1 MGYVVGSV
9 AKTAKDFFATTI
21 LASLA
26 LLGSLRCGAGES
38 PEFLRDVRPILKER
52 CFACHGALQQ
62 QASLRVDSLASLQL
76 GGDSGAAIDRQS
88 PESSRILERISAED
102 LSLRM
107 PPEGQPLTPQQQ
119 QTIRAWLVGGAM
131 IEGEDSPE
139 PSPQE
144 HWAFQKPTRLPAP
157 KVASDVDQPLDAWI
171 ADRAAREGVEL
182 SGPIAKEG
190 WIRRVFIDLTGLPPS
205 WEEVEAFVSDASP
218 DASERL
224 VDRLLASPAY
234 GQRWGRHWMD
244 IWRYSDWFGRRHVP
258 DVWNSAPQIWR
269 WRDWIVDSLNQDRGY
284 DQMVQ
289 AMLAADEL
297 FPGDRKQAVATGYL
311 IRNWYAL
318 NPNDWMR
325 SNVEHASKAF
335 LGLTVHCAHCHDHKY
350 DPITQEDYFRM
361 RAFFEPLG
369 VRQDP
374 VPGQDDPGPFQEYAY
389 SELRKVQ
396 RLGSVQ
402 VFDKTP
408 DAKTWFYLG
417 GDERQRD
424 EKRPPIEPG
433 VPRFLGRI
441 GTPAIGSL
449 PLPLAARQP
458 ELHPDWVAFRD
469 EQLLKQLSVAQMEL
483 AHAVLIAEDP
493 AAVAA
498 WKQAQIELESAR
510 KQTGTDPKWGP
521 IEGAQSLLLDAT
533 KGRRTLQQSL
543 SDAAR
548 LGEDGFLE
556 FALRL
561 YSPKHFNVQLAR
573 DRTQGATAT
582 FVGFED
588 GKILAY
594 HPGGFAEHTVADF
607 SFAPG
612 TGFRVRIDFRPQ
624 MNQALLNVWSLED
637 GSAVVQGHP
646 IAWNGFDPASHPNQG
661 LFVDARPG
669 ARVTIDRWILD
680 LGSSAKQS
688 LSTKAPRRRWNID
701 FEVNEWK
708 SGEDLVGR
716 EGWESTGFSQPN
728 GVSRIVTEVEG
739 EALLSLQERMEELKR
754 RALLPRWQ
762 TEVLQAK
769 VDAAGAQ
776 RESWGLIV
784 KAERLMEDPKN
795 APADREDALQ
805 KAIQAWRSYERSAAA
820 SQLLSAQIDW
830 AKAEALPADDAN
842 RAKGI
847 EAASKRY
854 QEAIAK
860 QRLAEQI
867 QTLPSWKRNYP
878 ATSSGRRRALA
889 LWITDRNHPLTARV
903 AVNHQWLRH
912 FGSPLVASVTD
923 FGRQGKAPTHPQL
936 LDGLAVDWM
945 EAGWSMKQLHR
956 WIVTSKSYL
965 RSVQATS
972 REALQRDP
980 ENRWLGRMNPVRME
994 AEVVRDGILALAGQL
1009 DETMGGQEL
1018 ENDQSLTTYRR
1029 SLYYSC
1035 HPETDGKSELGGL
1048 FDAPEAMECYRRT
1061 ETVMPQ
1067 QALALTNSD
1076 WVHRMS
1082 QQLARQIARQLP
1094 DEGRDDR
1101 MWVTAVFQQLLS
1113 RKPTEQELVRCEQF
1127 LRSETAGLETKAT
1140 EPLMARAS
1148 VVRAIW
1154 NHHHWITRP

>member
-1 MGYVVGSV
+1 
-9 AKTAKDFFATTI
+9 
-21 LASLA
+21 
-26 LLGSLRCGAGES
+26 
-38 PEFLRDVRPILKER
+38 
-52 CFACHGALQQ
+52 
-62 QASLRVDSLASLQL
+62 
-76 GGDSGAAIDRQS
+76 
-88 PESSRILERISAED
+88 
-102 LSLRM
+102 M
-107 PPEGQPLTPQQQ
+107 PPEGQPLTPQQL
-119 QTIRAWLVGGAM
+119 QTIRDWLAGGTPIA
-131 IEGEDSPE
+131 GEDRPE

-144 HWAFQKPTRLPAP
+144 HWAFQKPLRQPPP
-157 KVASDVDQPLDAWI
+157 KVATDVDQPLDAWI
-171 ADRAAREGVEL
+171 AERAAREGVDL
-182 SGPIAKEG
+182 SGPIAKER

-205 WEEVEAFVSDASP
+205 WEQVEAFVSDAAP

-244 IWRYSDWFGRRHVP
+244 VWRYSDWFGRRHVP

-297 FPGDRKQAVATGYL
+297 FPGDRQQAVATGYL

-350 DPITQEDYFRM
+350 DPISQEDYFRM

-374 VPGQDDPGPFQEYAY
+374 VPGQEDPGPFQEYAY

-402 VFDKTP
+402 VFDKTL
-408 DAKTWFYLG
+408 DAKTFLYLG

-433 VPRFLGRI
+433 VPSFLQGL
-441 GTPAIGSL
+441 GAPAIGPL

-469 EQLLKQLSVAQMEL
+469 EQLLKQQLAAQTELAQAVSLPQDDAAIAAWQQAQMEL
-483 AHAVLIAEDP
+483 D
-493 AAVAA
+493 
-498 WKQAQIELESAR
+498 SAR
-510 KQTGTDPKWGP
+510 KQLGADLKWRP
-521 IEGAQSLLLDAT
+521 IAGAQSLLLDAS

-543 SDAAR
+543 LDAAPI
-548 LGEDGFLE
+548 GEDGFLE

-561 YSPKHFNVQLAR
+561 YSSKHFNVQLAR

-594 HPGGFAEHTVADF
+594 HPGGFVEHTVANF
-607 SFAPG
+607 AFAPG
-612 TGFRVRIDFRPQ
+612 IGFRVRIDFRPQ
-624 MNQALLNVWSLED
+624 MDQARLSVWSLED
-637 GSAVVQGHP
+637 DAVLVQGHP
-646 IAWNGFDPASHPNQG
+646 IAWNGFDPAGHPNQG

-669 ARVTIDRWILD
+669 ARVAIDRWVLD
-680 LGSSAKQS
+680 LGSPATAASS
-688 LSTKAPRRRWNID
+688 GSGSRCRWSDD
-701 FEVNEWK
+701 FEVEKWK
-708 SGEDLVGR
+708 AGEDLVGR
-716 EGWESTGFSQPN
+716 DGWENTGFSQPA
-728 GVSRIVTEVEG
+728 GVSKIVTEVEG
-739 EALLSLQERMEELKR
+739 EALLALQERVEELKR

-762 TEVLQAK
+762 KELLEAK
-769 VDAAGAQ
+769 VDEAVTQ
-776 RESWGLIV
+776 RESWGWIV
-784 KAERLMEDPKN
+784 KVERLRDDPTG
-795 APADREDALQ
+795 AAVDREDALQ
-805 KAIQAWRSYERSAAA
+805 KAIEAYRRSEFATAT
-820 SQLLSAQIDW
+820 SQLLAAQVDW
-830 AKAEALPADDAN
+830 AKAEALGGDDAN

-854 QEAIAK
+854 QEAIAR
-860 QRLAEQI
+860 QGRAAQI
-867 QTLPSWKRNYP
+867 QALPAWRRSYP
-878 ATSSGRRRALA
+878 ATSSGRRRSLA

-903 AVNHQWLRH
+903 AINHQWMRH
-912 FGSPLVASVTD
+912 FGSPLVGSVTD
-923 FGRQGKAPTHPQL
+923 FGRQGKAPTHPEL

-945 EAGWSMKQLHR
+945 DAGWSMKQLHR
-956 WIVTSKSYL
+956 WIVTS
-965 RSVQATS
+965 QAYRRQTQAS
-972 REALQRDP
+972 SLEAQQRDP

-994 AEVVRDGILALAGQL
+994 AEVVRDGILVLAGQL
-1009 DETMGGQEL
+1009 DETIGGQEL

-1035 HPETDGKSELGGL
+1035 HPETDGKSELGSL

-1082 QQLARQIARQLP
+1082 QQMALKIARQLA
-1094 DEGRDDR
+1094 DEEGDDR
-1101 MWVTAVFQQLLS
+1101 KWVTALFRQLLS
-1113 RKPTEQELVRCEQF
+1113 RNPTEQELVRCAF
-1127 LRSETAGLETKAT
+1127 YLKSESVGPETSAT
-1140 EPLMARAS
+1140 DSLMARAS

>member
-1 MGYVVGSV
+1 MGYRMGWV
-9 AKTAKDFFATTI
+9 ARPAQVLVAWGG
-21 LASLA
+21 LAWFA
-26 LLGSLRCGAGES
+26 LLGSSRCGADQS

-62 QASLRVDSLASLQL
+62 QAGLRLDSLASLNQ
-76 GGDSGAAIDRQS
+76 GGDSGTAIDRQS
-88 PESSRILERISAED
+88 PESSLILERIAAED
-102 LSLRM
+102 SSLRM
-107 PPEGQPLTPQQQ
+107 PPEGQPLTSQQL
-119 QTIRAWLVGGAM
+119 QTIRAWLAGGAA
-131 IEGEDSPE
+131 IEGQDHPE

-144 HWAFQKPTRLPAP
+144 HWAFQKPTRQPPP
-157 KVASDVDQPLDAWI
+157 KVTVDVDQPLDAWI
-171 ADRAAREGVEL
+171 ADRAVREGVDL
-182 SGPIAKEG
+182 SGPIAKER

-205 WEEVEAFVSDASP
+205 WEEVEAFVSDAAP

-244 IWRYSDWFGRRHVP
+244 VWRYSDWFGRRHVP

-269 WRDWIVDSLNQDRGY
+269 WRDWIVESLNEDRGY

-297 FPGDRKQAVATGYL
+297 FPGDRKQTVATGYL

-374 VPGQDDPGPFQEYAY
+374 VPGQEDPGPFQEYAY

-402 VFDKTP
+402 VFDKTL
-408 DAKTWFYLG
+408 DAKTWLYLG

-424 EKRPPIEPG
+424 EKRPPIGPG
-433 VPRFLGRI
+433 VPRFLEDVS
-441 GTPAIGSL
+441 TPAIGSL

-458 ELHPDWVAFRD
+458 ELHPDWIAFRN
-469 EQLLKQLSVAQMEL
+469 EQLLKQQLAAETEL
-483 AHAVLIAEDP
+483 AQAVSLPQDA

-498 WKQAQIELESAR
+498 WQQAQMELDSAR
-510 KQTGTDPKWGP
+510 QHMGTDPRWRP
-521 IEGAQSLLLDAT
+521 IAGAQSLLLDAT

-543 SDAAR
+543 LDAAP
-548 LGEDGFLE
+548 LGEDGYLE

-594 HPGGFAEHTVADF
+594 HPGGFVEHAAANF

-612 TGFRVRIDFRPQ
+612 VGFRVRIDFRPKLD
-624 MNQALLNVWSLED
+624 QALLSVWSLDD
-637 GSAVVQGHP
+637 GAALVQRHP
-646 IAWNGFDPASHPNQG
+646 IAWNGFDPAGHPNQG
-661 LFVDARPG
+661 VFVDARPG
-669 ARVTIDRWILD
+669 ARVAIDQWVLD
-680 LGSSAKQS
+680 LGSSAEV
-688 LSTKAPRRRWNID
+688 APSNSGSRRRWSD
-701 FEVNEWK
+701 EFEVEKWK

-716 EGWESTGFSQPN
+716 DGWENSGFSQPH

-739 EALLSLQERMEELKR
+739 EALLPLQERVEELKR

-762 TEVLQAK
+762 MELLQAK
-769 VDAAGAQ
+769 VDEAVTQ
-776 RESWGLIV
+776 RESWGWIV
-784 KAERLMEDPKN
+784 KAERLQEDPSSAGVN
-795 APADREDALQ
+795 REVVLQ
-805 KAIQAWRSYERSAAA
+805 KAIEAYRRSECAAAA
-820 SQLLSAQIDW
+820 SQLLAAQIEW
-830 AKAEALPADDAN
+830 AKAEALAADDAN

-854 QEAIAK
+854 QESIAR
-860 QRLAEQI
+860 QGRAEQI
-867 QTLPSWKRNYP
+867 QALPSWQRSYP

-903 AVNHQWLRH
+903 AINHQWLRH
-912 FGSPLVASVTD
+912 FGSPLVSSVTD
-923 FGRQGKAPTHPQL
+923 FGRQGKAPTHPEL

-956 WIVTSKSYL
+956 WIVTS
-965 RSVQATS
+965 QAYR
-972 REALQRDP
+972 RETQAISPEAQQRDP

-1061 ETVMPQ
+1061 ETVIPQ

-1082 QQLARQIARQLP
+1082 QQMASKIARQLP
-1094 DEGRDDR
+1094 DEGIDDR
-1101 MWVTAVFQQLLS
+1101 KWVTALFQQLLS
-1113 RKPTEQELVRCEQF
+1113 RAPTEQELVRCEEYLQ
-1127 LRSETAGLETKAT
+1127 SESAGLESKAT
-1140 EPLMARAS
+1140 GPLMARAS

>member
-1 MGYVVGSV
+1 MLVWIAKPAQDLSAVGL
-9 AKTAKDFFATTI
+9 
-21 LASLA
+21 LAWFVLSGA
-26 LLGSLRCGAGES
+26 SRCGAGQS

-62 QASLRVDSLASLQL
+62 QAGLRVDSLASLL
-76 GGDSGAAIDRQS
+76 KGGDSGSAVDRQS
-88 PESSRILERISAED
+88 PEASHMLERIEAED
-102 LSLRM
+102 SSLRM
-107 PPEGQPLTPQQQ
+107 PPEGQPLSAQQL
-119 QTIRAWLVGGAM
+119 QTIRAWLAAGAT
-131 IEGEDSPE
+131 IEGEDRPE

-144 HWAFQKPTRLPAP
+144 HWAFQKPLRLPPP
-157 KVASDVDQPLDAWI
+157 KVATDVDQPLDAWI

-182 SGPIAKEG
+182 SEPIAKEG

-205 WEEVEAFVSDASP
+205 WEEVEAFVSDDSP
-218 DASERL
+218 DASERV

-244 IWRYSDWFGRRHVP
+244 VWRYSDWFGRRHVP

-311 IRNWYAL
+311 VRNWYAL

-325 SNVEHASKAF
+325 SNVEHSSKAF

-369 VRQDP
+369 IRQDP
-374 VPGQDDPGPFQEYAY
+374 VPGQEDPGPFQEYAY

-402 VFDKTP
+402 VFDKTL
-408 DAKTWFYLG
+408 DAKTWFYRG

-433 VPRFLGRI
+433 VPHFLEGV
-441 GTPAIGSL
+441 GTPAIGSF
-449 PLPLAARQP
+449 PLPLAARQS

-469 EQLLKQLSVAQMEL
+469 EQLLKQLSDAKSEL
-483 AHAVLIAEDP
+483 AKAVSVPDDTV
-493 AAVAA
+493 AVAA
-498 WKQAQIELESAR
+498 WQQAQRGLESAR
-510 KQTGTDPKWGP
+510 QQQGTDPKWRP
-521 IEGAQSLLLDAT
+521 IAGDQSLLLDAT

-543 SDAAR
+543 SDPSP

-556 FALRL
+556 FSLRL

-573 DRTQGATAT
+573 DRAQGATAT

-594 HPGGFAEHTVADF
+594 HPGGFTEHTVAGF

-612 TGFRVRIDFRPQ
+612 IGFRVRVDFRPQ
-624 MNQALLNVWSLED
+624 MDQALLSLWSLDD
-637 GSAVVQGHP
+637 GDALVQAHP
-646 IAWNGFDPASHPNQG
+646 IAWNGFDPAAHPNQG

-669 ARVTIDRWILD
+669 ARVAIDRWILD
-680 LGSSAKQS
+680 LGLSATSASSTS
-688 LSTKAPRRRWNID
+688 GSRRRWSDD
-701 FEVNEWK
+701 FETEKWK
-708 SGEDLVGR
+708 PGEDLVGR
-716 EGWESTGFSQPN
+716 DGWENTGFSQPS
-728 GVSRIVTEVEG
+728 GVSKIVTEMEG
-739 EALLSLQERMEELKR
+739 EALLAHQERVEELKR
-754 RALLPRWQ
+754 RALLPRRQ
-762 TEVLQAK
+762 MEVLQAK
-769 VDAAGAQ
+769 VDAASAQ
-776 RESWGLIV
+776 WESWGLLV
-784 KAERLMEDPKN
+784 HAERLQEDPSC
-795 APADREDALQ
+795 ASVDREAASK
-805 KAIQAWRSYERSAAA
+805 KAIEAHRRSELAIAA
-820 SQLLSAQIDW
+820 SQLLAAQIDW
-830 AKAEALPADDAN
+830 AKAEALSADDAN
-842 RAKGI
+842 RAKAI
-847 EAASKRY
+847 ETASTRY
-854 QEAIAK
+854 QEAIAR
-860 QRLAEQI
+860 QGRAEEI
-867 QTLPSWKRNYP
+867 QTLPPWKRNYP

-889 LWITDRNHPLTARV
+889 LWVTDRNHPLTARV

-912 FGSPLVASVTD
+912 FGSPLVGSVTD
-923 FGRQGKAPTHPQL
+923 FGRQGKVPTHPEL
-936 LDGLAVDWM
+936 LDGLSVDWM

-956 WIVTSKSYL
+956 WVVTSQAYRRASQAKSI
-965 RSVQATS
+965 
-972 REALQRDP
+972 EAHQKDP

-994 AEVVRDGILALAGQL
+994 AEVVRDGILLLAGQL
-1009 DETMGGQEL
+1009 DQTIGGQEL

-1082 QQLARQIARQLP
+1082 KQMAVEIARQLP
-1094 DEGRDDR
+1094 DGAGDDTK
-1101 MWVTAVFQQLLS
+1101 WVTAVFRRILS
-1113 RKPTEQELVRCEQF
+1113 RDPTERELLRCEEY
-1127 LRSETAGLETKAT
+1127 LRHESSGTDAGAT
-1140 EPLMARAS
+1140 DPSMARAS

>member
-1 MGYVVGSV
+1 MGCDAGWV
-9 AKTAKDFFATTI
+9 AKPERRFLALVI
-21 LASLA
+21 LASLS
-26 LLGSLRCGAGES
+26 LLGSSRCGAGES

-62 QASLRVDSLASLQL
+62 QASLRVDSLASLHQ

-88 PESSRILERISAED
+88 PESSRILERIAAEEP
-102 LSLRM
+102 SLRM
-107 PPEGQPLTPQQQ
+107 PPEGQPLTSQQL

-131 IEGEDSPE
+131 IRGEDRPE

-144 HWAFQKPTRLPAP
+144 HWAFQKPVRQPTPN
-157 KVASDVDQPLDAWI
+157 VTTDVDQPLDAWI
-171 ADRAAREGVEL
+171 ADKAAREGVEL
-182 SGPIAKEG
+182 SGSVAKEG

-205 WEEVEAFVSDASP
+205 WEEVEAFVSDDSP
-218 DASERL
+218 DASERV

-244 IWRYSDWFGRRHVP
+244 VWRYSDWFGRRHVP

-297 FPGDRKQAVATGYL
+297 FPGDRKQAIATGYL

-374 VPGQDDPGPFQEYAY
+374 VPGQEDPGPFQEYAY

-402 VFDKTP
+402 VFDKTL
-408 DAKTWFYLG
+408 DAKTWLYLG

-424 EKRPPIEPG
+424 TKRSPIEPG
-433 VPRFLGRI
+433 VPRFLEGI
-441 GTPAIGSL
+441 GTPAIGWL
-449 PLPLAARQP
+449 PLPLTARQP

-469 EQLLKQLSVAQMEL
+469 EQLLKQQLAAETDLAQAVMVPEDPATVAAWQQAQMEL
-483 AHAVLIAEDP
+483 
-493 AAVAA
+493 
-498 WKQAQIELESAR
+498 ELAR
-510 KQTGTDPKWGP
+510 QQLGTDPKWRP

-543 SDAAR
+543 LDAAP

-556 FALRL
+556 FSLRL
-561 YSPKHFNVQLAR
+561 YSSKHFNVQLAR

-594 HPGGFAEHTVADF
+594 HPGGFVEHTVANF

-612 TGFRVRIDFRPQ
+612 IGLRVRIDFRPKID
-624 MNQALLNVWSLED
+624 QALLSVWSLED
-637 GSAVVQGHP
+637 GAALVQGHL
-646 IAWNGFDPASHPNQG
+646 IAWNGFDPAGHPNQG
-661 LFVDARPG
+661 LFIDARPG
-669 ARVTIDRWILD
+669 ARVTIDRWTLD
-680 LGSSAKQS
+680 LGSPATPA
-688 LSTKAPRRRWNID
+688 LSSRGLRRRWSDD
-701 FEVNEWK
+701 FEIEKWNA
-708 SGEDLVGR
+708 GADLVGR
-716 EGWESTGFSQPN
+716 DGWETTGFSQPG
-728 GVSRIVTEVEG
+728 GVSRMVTEVEG
-739 EALLSLQERMEELKR
+739 ETLLALQERVEELKR

-769 VDAAGAQ
+769 VEAAGAQ
-776 RESWGLIV
+776 RESWSLIV
-784 KAERLMEDPKN
+784 QAERLRDDSSC

-805 KAIQAWRSYERSAAA
+805 KAIQAYRRYESSAAA
-820 SQLLSAQIDW
+820 SQILAAQIDW
-830 AKAEALPADDAN
+830 AKAEALAADDAN

-854 QEAIAK
+854 QEAIAR
-860 QRLAEQI
+860 QGSAEKI
-867 QTLPSWKRNYP
+867 QTLPTWQRNYP
-878 ATSSGRRRALA
+878 ATSSGRRRSLA
-889 LWITDRNHPLTARV
+889 LWITDRHHPLTARV

-912 FGSPLVASVTD
+912 FGSPLVGSVTD
-923 FGRQGKAPTHPQL
+923 FGRQGKAPSHPEL

-945 EAGWSMKQLHR
+945 DAGWSMKQLHR
-956 WIVTSKSYL
+956 WIVTSQSY
-965 RSVQATS
+965 RRAVQAES
-972 REALQRDP
+972 HEALQKDP

-1009 DETMGGQEL
+1009 DVTMGGQEL
-1018 ENDQSLTTYRR
+1018 ENDQSMTTYRR

-1061 ETVMPQ
+1061 ETVIPQ

-1082 QQLARQIARQLP
+1082 QQMALRIARQLP

-1101 MWVTAVFQQLLS
+1101 TWVTAIFQHVLG
-1113 RKPTEQELVRCEQF
+1113 RDPTEKELVRCEEY
-1127 LRSETAGLETKAT
+1127 LRSETAGLETNAT